1 MKANNSGKRKK
12 IGKRKLDHLRL
23 ALSDI
28 SQVGD
33 PGFEKYKFVHN
44 ALPEIDFDKIDTSVS
59 FLGKKISLP
68 LLISSMTGGV
78 VRGKNVNLNLAKA
91 AQRKNIPFSVGS
103 QRAAIENKSLESTFK
118 VRRVAPDILILA
130 NIGLVQ
136 LNYGFGL
143 REFKKAVDMIEA
155 DALFVHLNPLQEV
168 IQPEGNR
175 NWENLLFKM
184 EKIVKKLKVPVIAK
198 EVGFGISGKVAEKL
212 YGIGVRMFDTAGW
225 GGTNWAVI
233 EGERGQ
239 GLRDTGSLFGCWGI
253 PTVDSIVML
262 NEFKKKKNIKGKGIS
277 IIGSGGIRTG
287 LDVAKAIS
295 LGADCT
301 GIAQPFVKA
310 SVVSTEKVIK
320 LIEKLELELKISMFG
335 VGAENIDKLKENSP
349 ILTRNTS

>member
-1 MKANNSGKRKK
+1 MKANISGRKEI

-28 SQVGD
+28 SQVGS
-33 PGFEKYKFVHN
+33 PGFEKYKFLHN
-44 ALPEIDFDKIDTSVS
+44 ALPEIDFDKIDTSIS

-68 LLISSMTGGV
+68 FLISSMTGGV
-78 VRGKNVNLNLAKA
+78 VKGKNVNLNLAKA
-91 AQRKNIPFSVGS
+91 AQKKNIPFSVGS
-103 QRAAIENKSLESTFK
+103 QRAAIENKSLEGTFK
-118 VRRVAPDILILA
+118 VRKTAPDILILA

-136 LNYGFGL
+136 LNYGYGL
-143 REFKKAVDMIEA
+143 REFEKAVDMIEA

-168 IQPEGNR
+168 IQPEGDR
-175 NWENLLFKM
+175 NWENLLFKL
-184 EKIVKKLKVPVIAK
+184 EKIVKRLKVPVIAK
-198 EVGFGISGKVAEKL
+198 EVGFGLSGKVVEKL

-233 EGERGQ
+233 EGKRRQ
-239 GLRDTGSLFGCWGI
+239 GLEDTGHLFSQWGI

-262 NEFKKKKNIKGKGIS
+262 NELKKKYIKGKDMS

-301 GIAQPFVKA
+301 GIAQPFAKA
-310 SVVSTEKVIK
+310 SVASTEKVLK
-320 LIEKLELELKISMFG
+320 LIEKFELELKISMFG
-335 VGAENIDKLKENSP
+335 VGAENIDKLKEIPLIS
-349 ILTRNTS
+349 TRNTS